1 MADELKAKG
10 NKAFAEKK
18 YEEAIDY
25 FTQAINIDSSNH
37 VFFSNRSASY
47 ASLGNFQ
54 KALEDAEQTI
64 KLKSDWPKG
73 YSRKGAALFGLQ
85 RLDEAADAYN
95 EGLKLDPNNALL
107 KKGLQDVENAMQA
120 NGMEQMFSELLSG
133 DLVEKC
139 AKTKCAKYL
148 AQPDFVQA
156 LKAIQA
162 NPNSLNTYM
171 QDQRIMEFVLS
182 ALMPA
187 GADAK
192 VSTTPP
198 PEYTEAMR
206 EQESKKQQ
214 ESKPEPEPEPELTE
228 EEKEQ
233 KNKRDASDSEKALG
247 NTAYKKKDFET
258 ALTHYAKAYEL
269 DDTNIA
275 VLTNKAAVLYEMG
288 KYDEA
293 IEVCE
298 KAVEHGREVR
308 ADFKIIARAF
318 HRIGNAFHKKGDL
331 ENAIKNYNKS
341 LAEHR
346 TPQVLDALRKT
357 EKEKAEAAKLA
368 YHDVAKADEAR
379 NQGNVLF
386 KEGKFSEAVKFYTEA
401 IKRNEDDPRN
411 WNNRATCYI
420 KLMAISEAEKDAD
433 ECIKRDPN
441 FLKAYIRKAQVYLA
455 KRETSKAIDMLS
467 FVREKDTDKKLEV
480 EVQQQ
485 MMKCYAGINNTQNNA
500 TDEEIINNARNN
512 PEVAQILSDPVMR
525 SILEQMQNDPN
536 AARDHLKNPVVAA
549 KIRTLVDAGIIRL
562 K

>member
-10 NKAFAEKK
+10 NKAFSEKK

-37 VFFSNRSASY
+37 VFFSNRSACY
-47 ASLGNFQ
+47 ASLNNFQ

-73 YSRKGAALFGLQ
+73 YSRKGAALHGLG
-85 RLDEAADAYN
+85 RLDEAIDAYN
-95 EGLKLDPNNALL
+95 EGLKIDPNNALL
-107 KKGLQDVENAMQA
+107 KKGLQDVENAMQKD
-120 NGMEQMFSELLSG
+120 GVERMFSELLSG
-133 DLVEKC
+133 DLIEKC
-139 AKTKCAKYL
+139 SKTKCAKYL
-148 AQPDFVQA
+148 AEPDFVQA
-156 LKAIQA
+156 LKEIQA
-162 NPNSLNTYM
+162 NPNSLNFYM
-171 QDQRIMEFVLS
+171 KDQRIMEFVLS
-182 ALMPA
+182 ALMPQ
-187 GADAK
+187 GADAEF
-192 VSTTPP
+192 TNTPP
-198 PEYTEAMR
+198 PEYTAAR
-206 EQESKKQQ
+206 ESKPEPKP
-214 ESKPEPEPEPELTE
+214 EPEPEPEPELTE
-228 EEKEQ
+228 EQKEQ
-233 KNKRDASDSEKALG
+233 KNKREESDKEKTLG
-247 NTAYKKKDFET
+247 NAAYKKKDFET
-258 ALTHYAKAYEL
+258 ALSHYEKAYEI

-293 IEVCE
+293 IKVCE
-298 KAVEHGREVR
+298 DAVEHGREVR
-308 ADFKIIARAF
+308 ADFKLIARAF
-318 HRIGNAFHKKGDL
+318 HRIGNAYHKKGDL
-331 ENAIKNYNKS
+331 DNAIKFYNKS

-346 TPQVLDALRKT
+346 TPQVLDVLRKT

-379 NQGNVLF
+379 NQGNTLF
-386 KEGKFSEAVKFYTEA
+386 KEGKYSEAVKFYTEA

-441 FLKAYIRKAQVYLA
+441 FLKAYIRKAQVFLA
-455 KRETSKAIDMLS
+455 KRETSKAIDMLN
-467 FVREKDTDKKLEV
+467 FVREKDTDKKLEA

-485 MMKCYAGINNTQNNA
+485 MMKCYAGINYSQNNA
-500 TDEEIINNARNN
+500 SDEEIMNNARNN

>member
-10 NKAFAEKK
+10 NKAFSEKK

-37 VFFSNRSASY
+37 VFFSNRSACY

-64 KLKSDWPKG
+64 KIKSDWPKG
-73 YSRKGAALFGLQ
+73 YSRKGAALHGLG
-85 RLDEAADAYN
+85 RLDEAVDAYN
-95 EGLKLDPNNALL
+95 EGLKIDPNNALL
-107 KKGLQDVENAMQA
+107 KKGLQDVESAMQRD
-120 NGMEQMFSELLSG
+120 GMERMFSELLSG

-139 AKTKCAKYL
+139 RKTKCAKYL
-148 AQPDFVQA
+148 AEPDFVDA
-156 LKAIQA
+156 LKSIQA
-162 NPNSLNTYM
+162 NPNLINMYM
-171 QDQRIMEFVLS
+171 KDQRIMEFVLS
-182 ALMPA
+182 ALMPQ
-187 GADAK
+187 GTDAEF
-192 VSTTPP
+192 TNTPP
-198 PEYTEAMR
+198 PEYTAAR
-206 EQESKKQQ
+206 ESKPEPKP
-214 ESKPEPEPEPELTE
+214 EPEPEPEPELTE
-228 EEKEQ
+228 EEKEK
-233 KNKRDASDSEKALG
+233 KNKREESDKEKTLG

-258 ALTHYAKAYEL
+258 ALSHYEKAYEI

-288 KYDEA
+288 NYDEA
-293 IEVCE
+293 IKVCE
-298 KAVEHGREVR
+298 NAVDHGREVR
-308 ADFKIIARAF
+308 ADFKLIARAF
-318 HRIGNAFHKKGDL
+318 HRIGNAYHKKGDL
-331 ENAIKNYNKS
+331 DNAIKYYNKS

-386 KEGKFSEAVKFYTEA
+386 KEGKYSEAVKFYTEA

-455 KRETSKAIDMLS
+455 KRETSKAIDMLN
-467 FVREKDTDKKLEV
+467 FVREKDTDKKLEA

-485 MMKCYAGINNTQNNA
+485 MMKCYAGINYSQNNA
-500 TDEEIINNARNN
+500 TDEEIMNNARNN
-512 PEVAQILSDPVMR
+512 PEVAQILSDPIMR

>member
-10 NKAFAEKK
+10 NKAFSEKK

-25 FTQAINIDSSNH
+25 FTQAIKIDSSNH

-47 ASLGNFQ
+47 ASLGNYQ

-73 YSRKGAALFGLQ
+73 YSRKGAALFGLE
-85 RLDEAADAYN
+85 RYDEAVDAYN

-120 NGMEQMFSELLSG
+120 NGMEKMFQNLLSG

-139 AKTKCAKYL
+139 SKTKCAKYL
-148 AQPDFVQA
+148 AEPDFVQA

-162 NPNSLNTYM
+162 NPNTLNLYM
-171 QDQRIMEFVLS
+171 KDQRIMEFILS

-187 GADAK
+187 GTDAQF
-192 VSTTPP
+192 TNTPP
-198 PEYTEAMR
+198 PEYTEAKR
-206 EQESKKQQ
+206 EPEPKK
-214 ESKPEPEPEPELTE
+214 EPEPEPEPELTE
-228 EEKEQ
+228 EEKEK
-233 KNKRDASDSEKALG
+233 KNKRDASDAEKTLG
-247 NTAYKKKDFET
+247 NAAYKKKDFET

-298 KAVEHGREVR
+298 KAVDHGREVR
-308 ADFKIIARAF
+308 ADFKLIARAF
-318 HRIGNAFHKKGDL
+318 HRIGNAYHKKGDL
-331 ENAIKNYNKS
+331 DNAIKNYNRS

-346 TPQVLDALRKT
+346 TPQVLESLRKT

-441 FLKAYIRKAQVYLA
+441 FLKAYIRKAQVFLA
-455 KRETSKAIDMLS
+455 KRETSKAIDMLN

-485 MMKCYAGINNTQNNA
+485 LMKCYAGISNAQNNA
-500 TDEEIINNARNN
+500 SDEEIMNNARNN

-536 AARDHLKNPVVAA
+536 AARDHLKNPIVAA
-549 KIRTLVDAGIIRL
+549 KIRTLVDAGFFIL

>member
-10 NKAFAEKK
+10 NKAFSEKK

-37 VFFSNRSASY
+37 VFFSNRSACY
-47 ASLGNFQ
+47 ASLNNFQ

-73 YSRKGAALFGLQ
+73 YSRKGAALHGLG
-85 RLDEAADAYN
+85 RLDEAIDAYN
-95 EGLKLDPNNALL
+95 EGLKIDPNNALL
-107 KKGLQDVENAMQA
+107 KKGLQDVENAMQKD
-120 NGMEQMFSELLSG
+120 GVERMFSELLSG
-133 DLVEKC
+133 DLIEKC
-139 AKTKCAKYL
+139 SKTKCAKYL
-148 AQPDFVQA
+148 AEPDFVQA
-156 LKAIQA
+156 LKEIQA
-162 NPNSLNTYM
+162 NPNSLNFYM
-171 QDQRIMEFVLS
+171 KDQRIMEFVLS
-182 ALMPA
+182 ALMPQ
-187 GADAK
+187 GADAEF
-192 VSTTPP
+192 TNTPP
-198 PEYTEAMR
+198 PEYTAAR
-206 EQESKKQQ
+206 ESKP
-214 ESKPEPEPEPELTE
+214 EPKPEPEPEPELTE
-228 EEKEQ
+228 EQKEQ
-233 KNKRDASDSEKALG
+233 KNKREESDKEKTLG
-247 NTAYKKKDFET
+247 NAAYKKKDFET
-258 ALTHYAKAYEL
+258 ALSHYEKAYEI

-293 IEVCE
+293 IKVCE
-298 KAVEHGREVR
+298 DAVEHGREVR
-308 ADFKIIARAF
+308 ADFKLIARAF
-318 HRIGNAFHKKGDL
+318 HRIGNAYHKKGDL
-331 ENAIKNYNKS
+331 DNAIKFYNKS

-346 TPQVLDALRKT
+346 TPQVLDVLRKT

-379 NQGNVLF
+379 NQGNTLF
-386 KEGKFSEAVKFYTEA
+386 KEGKYSEAVKFYTEA

-441 FLKAYIRKAQVYLA
+441 FLKAYIRKAQVFLA
-455 KRETSKAIDMLS
+455 KRETSKAIDMLN
-467 FVREKDTDKKLEV
+467 FVREKDTDKKLEA

-485 MMKCYAGINNTQNNA
+485 MMKCYAGINYSQNNA
-500 TDEEIINNARNN
+500 SDEEIMNNARNN

>member
-10 NKAFAEKK
+10 NKAFSEKK

-37 VFFSNRSASY
+37 VFFSNRSACY
-47 ASLGNFQ
+47 TSLGNYQ

-73 YSRKGAALFGLQ
+73 YSRKGAALYGLG
-85 RLDEAADAYN
+85 RLDEASDAYN

-107 KKGLQDVENAMQA
+107 KKGLEDVESAMQRNGMA
-120 NGMEQMFSELLSG
+120 GMEQMFQELLSG

-148 AQPDFVQA
+148 NEPDFVNI
-156 LKAIQA
+156 LKEIQA
-162 NPNSLNTYM
+162 NPNTINQHM
-171 QDQRIMEFVLS
+171 KDQRVLEFVLS

-187 GADAK
+187 GADAQF
-192 VSTTPP
+192 TNTPP
-198 PEYTEAMR
+198 PEYTEAR
-206 EQESKKQQ
+206 ESKPEPKP
-214 ESKPEPEPEPELTE
+214 EPEPEPEPELTE
-228 EEKEQ
+228 EEKEK
-233 KNKRDASDSEKALG
+233 KNKREESDKEKQLG
-247 NTAYKKKDFET
+247 NAAYKKKDFET
-258 ALTHYAKAYEL
+258 ALTHYAKAYEI

-288 KYDEA
+288 NYDEC
-293 IEVCE
+293 IKICE
-298 KAVEHGREVR
+298 DAVDHGREIF
-308 ADFKIIARAF
+308 ADFKLIARAF
-318 HRIGNAFHKKGDL
+318 HRIGNAYNKKGDFDS
-331 ENAIKNYNKS
+331 AIKYYNKS

-346 TPQVLDALRKT
+346 TPQVLEVLRKT

-386 KEGKFSEAVKFYTEA
+386 KEGKYSEAVKFYTEA

-455 KRETSKAIDMLS
+455 KRETSKAVDMLN
-467 FVREKDTDKKLEV
+467 FVRERDTDKKLEA

-485 MMKCYAGINNTQNNA
+485 MMKCYGSINQTQNNA
-500 TDEEIINNARNN
+500 TDEEIMNNVRNK
-512 PEVAQILSDPVMR
+512 PEITQILFYPIMR
-525 SILEQMQNDPN
+525 RILEQMQNDPN
-536 AARDHLKNPVVAA
+536 AINDHLKNPTVAA
-549 KIRTLVDAGIIRL
+549 KIRTLIDAGIIRI

>member
-10 NKAFAEKK
+10 NKAFSEKK

-25 FTQAINIDSSNH
+25 FTQAIKIDSSNH

-47 ASLGNFQ
+47 ASLGNYQ

-73 YSRKGAALFGLQ
+73 YSRKGAALFGLE
-85 RLDEAADAYN
+85 RYDEAVDAYN

-120 NGMEQMFSELLSG
+120 NGMEKMFQNLLSG

-139 AKTKCAKYL
+139 SKTKCAKYL
-148 AQPDFVQA
+148 AEPDFVQA

-162 NPNSLNTYM
+162 NPNTLNLYM
-171 QDQRIMEFVLS
+171 KDQRIMEFILS

-187 GADAK
+187 GTDAQF
-192 VSTTPP
+192 TNTPP
-198 PEYTEAMR
+198 PEYTEAKR
-206 EQESKKQQ
+206 EPEPKK
-214 ESKPEPEPEPELTE
+214 EPEPEPEPELTE
-228 EEKEQ
+228 EEKEK
-233 KNKRDASDSEKALG
+233 KNKRDASDAEKTLG
-247 NTAYKKKDFET
+247 NAAYKKKDFET

-298 KAVEHGREVR
+298 KAVDHGREVR
-308 ADFKIIARAF
+308 ADFKLIARAF
-318 HRIGNAFHKKGDL
+318 HRIGNAYHKKGDL
-331 ENAIKNYNKS
+331 DNAIKNYNRS

-346 TPQVLDALRKT
+346 TPQVLESLRKT

-441 FLKAYIRKAQVYLA
+441 FLKAYIRKAQVFLA
-455 KRETSKAIDMLS
+455 KRETSKAIDMLN

-485 MMKCYAGINNTQNNA
+485 LMKCYAGISNAQNNA
-500 TDEEIINNARNN
+500 SDEEIMNNARNN
-512 PEVAQILSDPVMR
+512 PEVAQIISDTVMI
-525 SILEQMQNDPN
+525 SILEQMKNDTN
-536 AARDHLKNPVVAA
+536 AARYHLNNPIVAA
-549 KIRTLVDAGIIRL
+549 NIINFFVGGFFRI

>member
-10 NKAFAEKK
+10 NKAFSEKK

-25 FTQAINIDSSNH
+25 FTQAIKIDSSNH

-47 ASLGNFQ
+47 ASLGNYQ

-73 YSRKGAALFGLQ
+73 YSRKGAALFGLE
-85 RLDEAADAYN
+85 RYDEAVDAYN

-120 NGMEQMFSELLSG
+120 NGMEKMFQNLLSG

-139 AKTKCAKYL
+139 SKTKCAKYL
-148 AQPDFVQA
+148 AEPDFVQA

-162 NPNSLNTYM
+162 NPNTLNLYM
-171 QDQRIMEFVLS
+171 KDQRIMEFILS

-187 GADAK
+187 GTDAQF
-192 VSTTPP
+192 TNTPP
-198 PEYTEAMR
+198 PEYTEAKR
-206 EQESKKQQ
+206 EPEPKK
-214 ESKPEPEPEPELTE
+214 EPEPEPEPELTE
-228 EEKEQ
+228 EEKEK
-233 KNKRDASDSEKALG
+233 KNKRDASDAEKTLG
-247 NTAYKKKDFET
+247 NAAYKKKDFET

-298 KAVEHGREVR
+298 KAVDHGREVR
-308 ADFKIIARAF
+308 ADFKLIARAF
-318 HRIGNAFHKKGDL
+318 HRIGNAYHKKGDL
-331 ENAIKNYNKS
+331 DNAIKNYNRS

-346 TPQVLDALRKT
+346 TPQVLESLRKT

-441 FLKAYIRKAQVYLA
+441 FLKAYIRKAQVFLA
-455 KRETSKAIDMLS
+455 KRETSKAIDMLN

-485 MMKCYAGINNTQNNA
+485 LMKCYAGISNAQNNA
-500 TDEEIINNARNN
+500 SDEEIMNNARNN

-536 AARDHLKNPVVAA
+536 AARDHLKNPIVAA
-549 KIRTLVDAGIIRL
+549 KIITLVDAGFIRL
-562 K
+562 Q

>member
-10 NKAFAEKK
+10 NKAFSEKK

-37 VFFSNRSASY
+37 VFFSNRSACY
-47 ASLGNFQ
+47 ASLNNFQ

-73 YSRKGAALFGLQ
+73 YSRKGAALHGLG
-85 RLDEAADAYN
+85 RLDEAIDAYN
-95 EGLKLDPNNALL
+95 EGLKIDPNNALL
-107 KKGLQDVENAMQA
+107 KKGLQDVENAMQKD
-120 NGMEQMFSELLSG
+120 GVERMFSELLSG
-133 DLVEKC
+133 DLIEKC
-139 AKTKCAKYL
+139 SKTKCAKYL
-148 AQPDFVQA
+148 AEPDFVQA
-156 LKAIQA
+156 LKEIQA
-162 NPNSLNTYM
+162 NPNSLNFYM
-171 QDQRIMEFVLS
+171 KDQRIMEFVLT
-182 ALMPA
+182 ALMPQ
-187 GADAK
+187 GADAEF
-192 VSTTPP
+192 TNTPP
-198 PEYTEAMR
+198 PEYTAAK
-206 EQESKKQQ
+206 ESKPEPKP
-214 ESKPEPEPEPELTE
+214 EPEPEPEPELTE

-233 KNKRDASDSEKALG
+233 KNKREESDKEKTLG
-247 NTAYKKKDFET
+247 NAAYKKKDFET
-258 ALTHYAKAYEL
+258 ALSHYEKAYEI

-288 KYDEA
+288 NYDEA
-293 IEVCE
+293 IKVCE
-298 KAVEHGREVR
+298 DAVDHGREVR
-308 ADFKIIARAF
+308 ADFKLIARAF
-318 HRIGNAFHKKGDL
+318 HRIGNAYHKKGDL
-331 ENAIKNYNKS
+331 DNAIKFYNKS

-346 TPQVLDALRKT
+346 TPQVLDVLRKT

-386 KEGKFSEAVKFYTEA
+386 KEGKYSEAVKFYTEA

-441 FLKAYIRKAQVYLA
+441 FLKAYIRKAQVFLA
-455 KRETSKAIDMLS
+455 KRETSKAIDMLN
-467 FVREKDTDKKLEV
+467 FVREKDTDKKLEA

-485 MMKCYAGINNTQNNA
+485 MMKCYAGINYSQNNA
-500 TDEEIINNARNN
+500 TDEEIMNNARNN

>member
-10 NKAFAEKK
+10 NKAFSEKRF
-18 YEEAIDY
+18 EEAIDF

-37 VFFSNRSASY
+37 VFFSNRSACY
-47 ASLGNFQ
+47 ASLNNYQ

-64 KLKSDWPKG
+64 KIKSDWPKG
-73 YSRKGAALFGLQ
+73 YSRKGAALYGLG

-95 EGLKLDPNNALL
+95 EGLKIDPNNALL
-107 KKGLQDVENAMQA
+107 KKGLEDVENAMQSH
-120 NGMEQMFSELLSG
+120 GMEQMFNELLSG

-148 AQPDFVQA
+148 AEPDFVQI
-156 LKAIQA
+156 LKSIQA
-162 NPNSLNTYM
+162 NPSSINLYM
-171 QDQRIMEFVLS
+171 KDQRVMEFVLS
-182 ALMPA
+182 ALMPS
-187 GADAK
+187 GVDAQF
-192 VSTTPP
+192 TNTPP
-198 PEYTEAMR
+198 PEYTEAK
-206 EQESKKQQ
+206 EA
-214 ESKPEPEPEPELTE
+214 KPEPKPEPQPEPEPELTE
-228 EEKEQ
+228 EEKEK
-233 KNKRDASDSEKALG
+233 KNKREESDKEKQLG
-247 NTAYKKKDFET
+247 NTAYKKKDFQT
-258 ALTHYAKAYEL
+258 ALTHYEKAYEL

-288 KYDEA
+288 DYDEA
-293 IEVCE
+293 IKVCE
-298 KAVEHGREVR
+298 NAVDHGREIF
-308 ADFKIIARAF
+308 ADFKLIARAF
-318 HRIGNAFHKKGDL
+318 HRIGNAYHKKGDFD
-331 ENAIKNYNKS
+331 NAIKFYNKS

-346 TPQVLDALRKT
+346 TPQVLEVLRKT
-357 EKEKAEAAKLA
+357 EKEKEEAAKLA

-379 NQGNVLF
+379 NQGNILF

-441 FLKAYIRKAQVYLA
+441 FLKAYIRKAQVFIA
-455 KRETSKAIDMLS
+455 KRETSKAIDMLN
-467 FVREKDTDKKLEV
+467 FVREKDTEKKLEA

-485 MMKCYAGINNTQNNA
+485 MMKCYVGMNQTQNNA
-500 TDEEIINNARNN
+500 SDEEIMNNARNN
-512 PEVAQILSDPVMR
+512 PEVASILSDPIMR

-536 AARDHLKNPVVAA
+536 AARDHLQNPVVAA
-549 KIRTLVDAGIIRL
+549 KIRTLVDAGIIKL

>member
-10 NKAFAEKK
+10 NKAFSEKK

-25 FTQAINIDSSNH
+25 FTQAINIDASNH
-37 VFFSNRSASY
+37 VFFSNRSACY
-47 ASLGNFQ
+47 ASLNNYQ

-64 KLKSDWPKG
+64 NLKKDWPKG
-73 YSRKGAALFGLQ
+73 YSRKGAALFGLG
-85 RLDEAADAYN
+85 RLDEAVDAYN

-107 KKGLQDVENAMQA
+107 KKGLEDVENAMQR
-120 NGMEQMFSELLSG
+120 NGMEQMFQELLSG

-148 AQPDFVQA
+148 AEPDFVNI

-162 NPNSLNTYM
+162 NPNSINLYM
-171 QDQRIMEFVLS
+171 KDQRVMEFVLS
-182 ALMPA
+182 ALIPS
-187 GADAK
+187 GVDAQF
-192 VSTTPP
+192 TNTPP
-198 PEYTEAMR
+198 PEYTEAK
-206 EQESKKQQ
+206 ETKPEPKP
-214 ESKPEPEPEPELTE
+214 EPEPEPEPELTE
-228 EEKEQ
+228 EEKEK
-233 KNKRDASDSEKALG
+233 KNKREESDKEKQLG
-247 NTAYKKKDFET
+247 NAAYKKKDFET
-258 ALTHYAKAYEL
+258 ALTHYAKAYEI

-275 VLTNKAAVLYEMG
+275 VLTNKAAVLYEMNN
-288 KYDEA
+288 YDEC
-293 IEVCE
+293 IKVCE
-298 KAVEHGREVR
+298 DAVEHGREIF
-308 ADFKIIARAF
+308 ADFKLIARAF
-318 HRIGNAFHKKGDL
+318 HRIGNAYHKKGDFD
-331 ENAIKNYNKS
+331 NAIKYYKKS

-346 TPQVLDALRKT
+346 TPQVLDVLRKT
-357 EKEKAEAAKLA
+357 EKEKSEAAKLA

-441 FLKAYIRKAQVYLA
+441 FLKAYIRKAQVFIA
-455 KRETSKAIDMLS
+455 KRETSKAIDMLN

-485 MMKCYAGINNTQNNA
+485 MMKCYAGINQTQNNA
-500 TDEEIINNARNN
+500 TDEEIMNNARNN
-512 PEVAQILSDPVMR
+512 PEVAQILSDPIMR
-525 SILEQMQNDPN
+525 SILEQMQSDPN
-536 AARDHLKNPVVAA
+536 AARDHLKNPTVAA

>member
-10 NKAFAEKK
+10 NKAFSEKK

-25 FTQAINIDSSNH
+25 FTQAIKIDSSNH

-47 ASLGNFQ
+47 ASLGNYQ

-73 YSRKGAALFGLQ
+73 YSRKGAALFGLE
-85 RLDEAADAYN
+85 RYDEAVDAYN

-120 NGMEQMFSELLSG
+120 NGMEKMFQNLLSG

-139 AKTKCAKYL
+139 SKTKCAKYL
-148 AQPDFVQA
+148 AEPDFVQA

-162 NPNSLNTYM
+162 NPNTLNLYM
-171 QDQRIMEFVLS
+171 KDQRIMEFILS

-187 GADAK
+187 GTDAQF
-192 VSTTPP
+192 TNTPP
-198 PEYTEAMR
+198 PEYTEAKR
-206 EQESKKQQ
+206 EPEPKK
-214 ESKPEPEPEPELTE
+214 EPEPEPEPELTE
-228 EEKEQ
+228 EEKEK
-233 KNKRDASDSEKALG
+233 KNKRDASDAEKTLG
-247 NTAYKKKDFET
+247 NAAYKKKDFET

-298 KAVEHGREVR
+298 KAVDHGREVR
-308 ADFKIIARAF
+308 ADFKLIARAF
-318 HRIGNAFHKKGDL
+318 HRIGNAYHKKGDL
-331 ENAIKNYNKS
+331 DNAIKNYNRS

-346 TPQVLDALRKT
+346 TPQVLESLRKT

-441 FLKAYIRKAQVYLA
+441 FLKAYIRKAQVFLA
-455 KRETSKAIDMLS
+455 KRETSKAIDMLN

-485 MMKCYAGINNTQNNA
+485 LMKCYAGISNAQNNA
-500 TDEEIINNARNN
+500 SDEEIMNNARNN

-536 AARDHLKNPVVAA
+536 AARDHLKNPIVAA
-549 KIRTLVDAGIIRL
+549 NIITLVYAGIIRL

>member
-1 MADELKAKG
+1 MK
-10 NKAFAEKK
+10 
-18 YEEAIDY
+18 
-25 FTQAINIDSSNH
+25 
-37 VFFSNRSASY
+37 
-47 ASLGNFQ
+47 
-54 KALEDAEQTI
+54 
-64 KLKSDWPKG
+64 
-73 YSRKGAALFGLQ
+73 
-85 RLDEAADAYN
+85 
-95 EGLKLDPNNALL
+95 
-107 KKGLQDVENAMQA
+107 
-120 NGMEQMFSELLSG
+120 
-133 DLVEKC
+133 
-139 AKTKCAKYL
+139 
-148 AQPDFVQA
+148 
-156 LKAIQA
+156 
-162 NPNSLNTYM
+162 
-171 QDQRIMEFVLS
+171 DQRIMEFILS

-187 GADAK
+187 GTDAQF
-192 VSTTPP
+192 TNTPP
-198 PEYTEAMR
+198 PEYTEAKR
-206 EQESKKQQ
+206 E
-214 ESKPEPEPEPELTE
+214 PEPKKEPEPGPEPELTE
-228 EEKEQ
+228 EEKEK
-233 KNKRDASDSEKALG
+233 KNKRDASDAEKTLG
-247 NTAYKKKDFET
+247 NAAYKKKDFET

-298 KAVEHGREVR
+298 KAVDHGREVR
-308 ADFKIIARAF
+308 ADFKLIARAF
-318 HRIGNAFHKKGDL
+318 HRIGNAYHKKGDL
-331 ENAIKNYNKS
+331 DNAIKNYNRS

-346 TPQVLDALRKT
+346 TPQVLESLRKT

-441 FLKAYIRKAQVYLA
+441 FLKAYIRKAQVFLA
-455 KRETSKAIDMLS
+455 KRETSKAIDMLN

-485 MMKCYAGINNTQNNA
+485 LMKCYAGISNAQNNA
-500 TDEEIINNARNN
+500 SDEEIMNNARNN

-536 AARDHLKNPVVAA
+536 AARDHLKNPIVAA

-562 K
+562 Q